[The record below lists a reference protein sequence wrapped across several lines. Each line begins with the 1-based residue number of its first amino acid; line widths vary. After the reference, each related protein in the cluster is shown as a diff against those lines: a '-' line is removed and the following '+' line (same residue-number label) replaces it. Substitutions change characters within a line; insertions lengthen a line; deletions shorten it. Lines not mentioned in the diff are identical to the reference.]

1 MAHPGPPS
9 AGWFPASPCGPGCRP
24 ARQGR
29 RVSRLRVAVRLVALA
44 AVLSG
49 ALLGVPLLPA
59 AARRRWLAACCRGA
73 LRATGVRLRVIG
85 ALPDSRRARGG
96 LLVANHLSWIDVL
109 ALSAV
114 APVRMLAKREVR
126 DWPVVGAL
134 AARTGALFV
143 DRAGLRGL
151 PGTVAEMADAMRSGS
166 LVAAFPEGTTW
177 CGAAAGAFRRAAFQ
191 AAIDARA
198 PVLPAAFVLRLPSG
212 DPAPDAAFIGEDET
226 LWESLLRVV
235 RLPAVECVLTVVP
248 ALSADGDRR
257 ELAQRAGAAIA
268 AVTGVPHGAEP
279 SLPDTGAVLAA

>member
-1 MAHPGPPS
+1 MVHAGPPS
-9 AGWFPASPCGPGCRP
+9 ASWFPSSPCGPGCRP
-24 ARQGR
+24 ASQGR
-29 RVSRLRVAVRLVALA
+29 QVPRLRVAVRLAALA

-49 ALLGVPLLPA
+49 ALLGVPLLPG
-59 AARRRWLAACCRGA
+59 AARRRWLSACCRGA

-85 ALPDSRRARGG
+85 EFPEGRRARGG

-109 ALSAV
+109 ALYAV

-151 PGTVAEMADAMRSGS
+151 PDTVAEMADAMRSGA
-166 LVAAFPEGTTW
+166 LVAVFPEGTTW
-177 CGAAAGAFRRAAFQ
+177 CGAAAGPFRRAAFQ
-191 AAIDARA
+191 AAIDANA

-212 DPAPDAAFIGEDET
+212 DPAWEAAFIGEDET

-235 RLPAVECVLTVVP
+235 RLPAVECVLTVLP
-248 ALSADGDRR
+248 SLPADGDRR
-257 ELAQRAGAAIA
+257 ELARRAGSAVAV
-268 AVTGVPHGAEP
+268 VTGVPHGTEAP
-279 SLPDTGAVLAA
+279 LRDAGAALAA